1 VTTIMPPALILA
13 AGLGTRLRPLTFCR
27 AKPAVPVAGVPL
39 IVRHLKGLA
48 DQDVSDV
55 VVNLHHRPETIA
67 AVVGD
72 GAASGCRVR
81 YSWEPVLLGSA
92 GGPRHALS
100 LLGDRFFLLNGDT
113 LCDVNLGQLL
123 DTHLSSGA
131 LVTLAVTP
139 NLATKRYGGVLVDP
153 DGWVTRFV
161 PSSDNQ
167 RGLHFVGVQLVEASV
182 FKPLTDGTPT
192 ASVGGIYD
200 KLLTRPGQVAV
211 HRVDKRFLDIGTP
224 ADYLATHRSIS
235 AAPTSKEFSSGHRC
249 LVHPSA
255 RLDGSVLWNDV
266 TVGAHCRVTNCVL
279 ADGVRLPDGT
289 NLDRHTV
296 VQMPAEAQAE
306 TTMFGVRQLGDLLIA
321 QI

>member
-1 VTTIMPPALILA
+1 MTTTMPAALILA

-27 AKPAVPVAGVPL
+27 AKPALPVAGVPL

-48 DQDVSDV
+48 RQDVSDV

-72 GAASGCRVR
+72 GTASGCRVR
-81 YSWEPVLLGSA
+81 YSWEPTLLGSA

-113 LCDVNLGQLL
+113 LCDVNLGELL
-123 DTHLSSGA
+123 DTHLSNGA

-139 NLATKRYGGVLVDP
+139 NLAMERYGGVLVNP
-153 DGWVTRFV
+153 DGWVTRFA
-161 PSSDNQ
+161 PSSNKQ
-167 RGLHFVGVQLVEASV
+167 RGLHFVGVQLVEASA
-182 FKPLTDGTPT
+182 FEPLTDGVPT
-192 ASVGGIYD
+192 ASVGGVYD
-200 KLLTRPGQVAV
+200 ALLTRPGQVAV
-211 HRVDKRFLDIGTP
+211 HHVDKRFLDIGTP
-224 ADYLATHRSIS
+224 ADYLATHRSLD
-235 AAPTSKEFSSGHRC
+235 AAPTSKEFSSGDRC

-296 VQMPAEAQAE
+296 VQMPAEAQVE
-306 TTMFGVRQLGDLLIA
+306 TAMSGARQLGDLLIA
-321 QI
+321 RI